1 MKKILI
7 ALTSFLFCLQL
18 FGAETVVTVTPG
30 QPLPFGGSGDF
41 KANGSVPMTGELST
55 PSVKITS
62 GNPTNGA
69 IFVATNTAGQGT
81 WRATPFLHAYA
92 TQALAFVSG
101 DFSEPTFHSVIRQRG
116 GSWNGKVFTP
126 GEIGNIQ
133 YCGVMRFLGGYTTSA
148 TVWWYLHVNGV
159 LTSQGNGFSPGAYV
173 LVVPFSGSTYCDNPT
188 NTYQIK
194 LYNNSGVIITNYTTV
209 NEMNINFVMTP

>member
-7 ALTSFLFCLQL
+7 TLSLLFCIQL
-18 FGAETVVTVTPG
+18 FAGESIVTVTPG

-92 TQALAFVSG
+92 TQAIAFTYADFTEPIFHAVSQ
-101 DFSEPTFHSVIRQRG
+101 QRG
-116 GSWNGKVFTP
+116 GTWDGKVFVP
-126 GEIGNIQ
+126 GTTGNIQ
-133 YCGVMRFLGGYTTSA
+133 YSGVMRFIGAIPPSSA
-148 TVWWYLHVNGV
+148 AWWYFYVNGV
-159 LTSQGNGFSPGAYV
+159 LTSQSVGIAPYAGA
-173 LVVPFSGSTYCDNPT
+173 LSINFSGSSYCDNPT
-188 NTYQIK
+188 NRYQIK
-194 LYNNSGVIITNYTTV
+194 VYNNTGAPITNFTTIE
-209 NEMNINFVMTP
+209 NMNIHFIMSP